1 MQSSDNA
8 GATTQGRLTCG
19 GKERGGERKVV
30 GDDDE
35 GVRCDVDEVSS
46 DVQGRG
52 VEVKLVL

>member
-1 MQSSDNA
+1 M
-8 GATTQGRLTCG
+8 
-19 GKERGGERKVV
+19 GEREVV

-52 VEVKLVL
+52 